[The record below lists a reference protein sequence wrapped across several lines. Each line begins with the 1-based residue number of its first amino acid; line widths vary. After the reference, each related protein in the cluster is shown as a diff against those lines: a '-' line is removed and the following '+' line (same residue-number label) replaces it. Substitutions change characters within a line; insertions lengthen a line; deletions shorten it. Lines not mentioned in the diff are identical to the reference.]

1 MTKKNELAENLQTV
15 ITGETSKTISRGVS
29 GKGTQNEATEAEKE
43 TRARTMRTQG
53 RKGCK
58 IQRVNM
64 AFSADNYDFLRT
76 VSKLKGDSI
85 TNFVNFIV
93 EKYRA
98 DHSDVYEQAK
108 KLIEGL

>member
-1 MTKKNELAENLQTV
+1 MEKIKLTPEQLAQYKAIVDSIEKLR
-15 ITGETSKTISRGVS
+15 SL
-29 GKGTQNEATEAEKE
+29 TEAEKE
-43 TRARTMRTQG
+43 KRAKTMRTQG

-93 EKYRA
+93 DKYREE
-98 DHSDVYEQAK
+98 HSDIYEQAK

>member
-1 MTKKNELAENLQTV
+1 MAKRNALEENLQT
-15 ITGETSKTISRGVS
+15 IMGETAKNISRGVS

-43 TRARTMRTQG
+43 KRAKTMRTQG

-93 EKYRA
+93 DKYREE
-98 DHSDVYEQAK
+98 HSDIYEQAK